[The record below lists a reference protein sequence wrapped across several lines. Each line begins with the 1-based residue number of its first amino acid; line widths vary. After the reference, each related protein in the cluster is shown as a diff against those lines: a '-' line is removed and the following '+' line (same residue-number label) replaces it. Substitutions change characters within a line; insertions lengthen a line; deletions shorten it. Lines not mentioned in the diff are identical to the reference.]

1 MSRDARFVVRD
12 GAGNVVAD
20 RVQRAD
26 TALRRLLGY
35 LPRATVPAGEG
46 LWFEPC
52 SAVHMLGM
60 RTALDIVLL
69 DRERRVLRA
78 EPDVRPGRLAV
89 TAPRTRIVLELGPG
103 TLRAHPLAAGDVL
116 VLEPVQ

>member
-1 MSRDARFVVRD
+1 MSRDALFAVRTAD
-12 GAGNVVAD
+12 GRVVANAV
-20 RVQRAD
+20 RRAD
-26 TALRRLLGY
+26 NPLRRLLGY

-69 DRERRVLRA
+69 DRERRVLGA
-78 EPDVRPGRLAV
+78 EEGVRPGRLAV
-89 TAPRTRIVLELGPG
+89 SARGTHVVLELGPG
-103 TLRAHPLAAGDVL
+103 TLHANPVEPGDVL
-116 VLEPVQ
+116 ELVPV

>member
-1 MSRDARFVVRD
+1 MSAAGPFAVRTAD
-12 GAGNVVAD
+12 GRVVAANV
-20 RVQRAD
+20 RRAD
-26 TALRRLLGY
+26 NPLRRLLGY
-35 LPRATVPAGEG
+35 LPRASVAAGEG

-78 EPDVRPGRLAV
+78 EEGVRPGRLAV
-89 TAPRTRIVLELGPG
+89 SARGTQVVLELGPG
-103 TLRAHPLAAGDVL
+103 TLRANPVKPGEILEL
-116 VLEPVQ
+116 VPA